1 MMLCIKILLIYN
13 YTLTVTVLYKLID
26 IYLIQ
31 SDYDSK
37 ICIQILIQLISICS
51 NDSNNGAAVSPSMV
65 DTSGKSH
72 MKFLESHILSRG
84 YILSNSILEML
95 NPVTATEEEGEGD
108 LGDDGI

>member
-1 MMLCIKILLIYN
+1 MLCIKILLIYN

-51 NDSNNGAAVSPSMV
+51 NDNDGGTAVSSVV
-65 DTSGKSH
+65 DASGKAH
-72 MKFLESHILSRG
+72 MKLLEDHILSRG

>member
-1 MMLCIKILLIYN
+1 MMLCIKILLIYH
-13 YTLTVTVLYKLID
+13 YSLTTTVLYKLID

-37 ICIQILIQLISICS
+37 VCIQILIQLLSICS
-51 NDSNNGAAVSPSMV
+51 DNSVSTPVV
-65 DTSGKSH
+65 DASGKAH
-72 MKFLESHILSRG
+72 MKLLESHILSRG

-95 NPVTATEEEGEGD
+95 NPVTATDDEGEGD